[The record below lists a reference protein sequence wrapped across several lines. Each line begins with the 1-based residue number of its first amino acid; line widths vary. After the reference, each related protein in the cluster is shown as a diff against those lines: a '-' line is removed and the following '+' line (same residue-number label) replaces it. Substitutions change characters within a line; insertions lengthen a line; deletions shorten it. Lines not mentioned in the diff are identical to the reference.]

1 MFTTFHL
8 HFETKQAEMMVS
20 AIITAEGLQRRW
32 CFQKRLYENMAN
44 KQASLVYNCSSA
56 NEENCAPLASVATD
70 RFEAEVWIK
79 MSTSFDGW
87 PTTDWSLKPPTP
99 FCKVNSSLS
108 VTLFRIPPSG
118 GFIQELVSNS
128 STYCTRFCICLVR
141 NAYSLWIG
149 GCKAL
154 MRKAVGWLEIK
165 LKLLSLPF

>member
-108 VTLFRIPPSG
+108 VTLFRKTSLRRFHSRACFK
-118 GFIQELVSNS
+118 FINILYSILHMSRQE
-128 STYCTRFCICLVR
+128 CLLIVDR
-141 NAYSLWIG
+141 RL
-149 GCKAL
+149 
-154 MRKAVGWLEIK
+154 
-165 LKLLSLPF
+165 